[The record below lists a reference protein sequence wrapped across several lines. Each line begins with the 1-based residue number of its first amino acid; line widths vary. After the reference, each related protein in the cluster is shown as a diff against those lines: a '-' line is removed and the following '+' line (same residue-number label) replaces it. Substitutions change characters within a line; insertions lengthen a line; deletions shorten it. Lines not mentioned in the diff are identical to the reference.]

1 MKLITEYTENNL
13 SSITEEVDG
22 EKKVYIEGIFM
33 KAEKKNRN
41 GRIYERRVIIPAVE
55 RYVSEQVVT
64 GRAVGELNHPEG
76 PTVNLDKVSHRIT
89 NLQWEGNDCIGKALI
104 LNTPMGQIV
113 KGLVEGGVKL
123 GVSSRGMGS
132 LVSKGGHN
140 YVAEDYI
147 LNTVDIVQDP
157 SAHDAFVNGIME
169 GADWCWNNGV
179 LVQEVEKIETEVK
192 QASTSDLRSGNV
204 QMKAFKDFLSKL

>member
-13 SSITEEVDG
+13 SSMTEEVDG
-22 EKKVYIEGIFM
+22 EKNVYIEGIFM
-33 KAEKKNRN
+33 QAEKKNRN

-104 LNTPMGQIV
+104 LNTPILLKFREEV
-113 KGLVEGGVKL
+113 FKSFHLNIA
-123 GVSSRGMGS
+123 GS
-132 LVSKGGHN
+132 KIRCRCL
-140 YVAEDYI
+140 
-147 LNTVDIVQDP
+147 LNF
-157 SAHDAFVNGIME
+157 S
-169 GADWCWNNGV
+169 
-179 LVQEVEKIETEVK
+179 L
-192 QASTSDLRSGNV
+192 
-204 QMKAFKDFLSKL
+204 DFLNFLNQYSIVPTPISAFHDSVNKRIMC

>member
-1 MKLITEYTENNL
+1 M
-13 SSITEEVDG
+13 S
-22 EKKVYIEGIFM
+22 
-33 KAEKKNRN
+33 
-41 GRIYERRVIIPAVE
+41 
-55 RYVSEQVVT
+55 Q
-64 GRAVGELNHPEG
+64 
-76 PTVNLDKVSHRIT
+76 
-89 NLQWEGNDCIGKALI
+89 
-104 LNTPMGQIV
+104 
-113 KGLVEGGVKL
+113 
-123 GVSSRGMGS
+123 
-132 LVSKGGHN
+132 GHN